1 MGGIIRCIK
10 NDYNLD
16 EIENEINKTDE
27 DTFFEEIYQD
37 IKNRNNIYIDYD
49 KNETSHYAENK
60 LVDKDKDNN
69 KRSNTFCILPKEN
82 KLPKL

>member
-27 DTFFEEIYQD
+27 DTVFDEIFQD
-37 IKNRNNIYIDYD
+37 IKNKNNIYIDFD

-60 LVDKDKDNN
+60 LVDKNIN
-69 KRSNTFCILPKEN
+69 QRSNTFCLFPKEN

>member
-27 DTFFEEIYQD
+27 DTVFDEMFQD
-37 IKNRNNIYIDYD
+37 IKSRNNIYIDFD
-49 KNETSHYAENK
+49 KNEISHYSENI
-60 LVDKDKDNN
+60 LVGKN
-69 KRSNTFCILPKEN
+69 KSERSNTFSLLPKEN
-82 KLPKL
+82 KLPQL

>member
-27 DTFFEEIYQD
+27 DTVFEEIFQD
-37 IKNRNNIYIDYD
+37 IKNKNNIYIDFD
-49 KNETSHYAENK
+49 KNEISHYSENI
-60 LVDKDKDNN
+60 LVDKN
-69 KRSNTFCILPKEN
+69 KSQRSNTFSLLPKEN
-82 KLPKL
+82 KLPQL

>member
-27 DTFFEEIYQD
+27 DTIFDDILQD
-37 IKNRNNIYIDYD
+37 IKNRHNIYIDFD
-49 KNETSHYAENK
+49 KNEISHYAENK
-60 LVDKDKDNN
+60 LSEKEPN
-69 KRSNTFCILPKEN
+69 KRSQTFILPNET

>member
-37 IKNRNNIYIDYD
+37 IKSRNNIYIDYD
-49 KNETSHYAENK
+49 KNEISHYTENK
-60 LVDKDKDNN
+60 LVDKDKK
-69 KRSNTFCILPKEN
+69 KRSNTFSLLPGEN

>member
-27 DTFFEEIYQD
+27 DTVFDEIFQD
-37 IKNRNNIYIDYD
+37 IKSRNNIYIDFD
-49 KNETSHYAENK
+49 KNEISHYSENI
-60 LVDKDKDNN
+60 LVDKN
-69 KRSNTFCILPKEN
+69 KSQRSNTISLLPKEN
-82 KLPKL
+82 KLPQL

>member
-1 MGGIIRCIK
+1 MGGIIRCIR

-27 DTFFEEIYQD
+27 DTVFDDILQD

-49 KNETSHYAENK
+49 KAEISHYAENK
-60 LVDKDKDNN
+60 LVDKDKNR
-69 KRSNTFCILPKEN
+69 RSNTFCLLPRES